1 MAQHVLLGQ
10 SKVQSLGN
18 KENGNLTGNI
28 MVKQREERK
37 YGEENNGDEDKII
50 SKNETQGYGF
60 LRQHGVDWRMNTA
73 VQILSTVSNFL
84 CSVGTQLQNYT
95 MSHIRT

>member
-18 KENGNLTGNI
+18 RENGNLTGNI
-28 MVKQREERK
+28 TVKQREERK
-37 YGEENNGDEDKII
+37 YGKENNGDEDKII
-50 SKNETQGYGF
+50 SKNETEDYGL

-73 VQILSTVSNFL
+73 VQLVSSGSNFL
-84 CSVGTQLQNYT
+84 CSVGTQLQNYR